1 MKLNFYNIFLSLG
14 LSVIASAAFS
24 AASAQ
29 DAQYPN
35 PSFENFSDS
44 SIIDKDKILV
54 SLGEPEPRHK
64 VAKDSLTNP
73 SKSQATRAIRPSEA
87 NKAAVAKTD
96 QEEDAKEEAEDDS
109 ILSFNFLYYIF
120 QKYKLQDIVD

>member
-1 MKLNFYNIFLSLG
+1 MKLNFYNIFLSIG

-29 DAQYPN
+29 DAQYPGAA
-35 PSFENFSDS
+35 FENFSDS
-44 SIIDKDKILV
+44 TLMDKDKFLM

-73 SKSQATRAIRPSEA
+73 SKSQVIRAVRGSEA
-87 NKAAVAKTD
+87 NKAAVAKPD
-96 QEEDAKEEAEDDS
+96 PEEEAKEEAEDDS